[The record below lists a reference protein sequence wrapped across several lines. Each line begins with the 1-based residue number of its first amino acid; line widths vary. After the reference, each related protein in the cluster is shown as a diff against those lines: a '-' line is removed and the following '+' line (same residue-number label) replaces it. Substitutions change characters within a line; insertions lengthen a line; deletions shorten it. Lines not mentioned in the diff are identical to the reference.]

1 MKIISTVSD
10 LSLFL
15 KTNTKARSL
24 GFVPTMGAL
33 HPGHLSLVEMA
44 LGQNSLVLCSIFV
57 NPTQF
62 NNSNDLEQY
71 PDRIQEDLKALEEAG
86 CHAVFTP
93 NASEIYP
100 KSYVPKT
107 YDFGRLDQ
115 VMEGKNR
122 PGHFDG
128 VAAVVS
134 RLFDLVKPQ
143 KAYFGEKDFQQL
155 SIIKSLVQQDGL
167 SLEIVAC
174 PIMREP
180 DGLAMSS
187 RNLLLQPKA
196 RKAATRIYQ
205 RLLQAKQLA
214 ASNSVFEVKKWVEDI
229 FDQDSDLRLEYIEIV
244 DASTLEESLN
254 WSDHKKIVAC
264 IACYAGSIRLIDN
277 LFIEIN

>member
-15 KTNTKARSL
+15 NANSKSRNL

-33 HPGHLSLVEMA
+33 HLGHLSLIQKA
-44 LGQNSLVLCSIFV
+44 LEQNDLVLCSIFV

-62 NNSNDLEQY
+62 NNSEDLEQY

-93 NASEIYP
+93 IESEIYP
-100 KSYVPKT
+100 KDYVSKQ
-107 YDFGRLDQ
+107 YDFGLLDK
-115 VMEGKNR
+115 VMEGENR
-122 PGHFDG
+122 PGHFEG

-134 RLFDLVKPQ
+134 RLFELVKPQ

-155 SIIKSLVQQDGL
+155 TIIKSLVQQERL
-167 SLEIVAC
+167 NLEIVAC
-174 PIMREP
+174 PILRES

-196 RKAATRIYQ
+196 REAAARIYK
-205 RLLQAKQLA
+205 RLLRVKRL
-214 ASNSVFEVKKWVEDI
+214 ASNQPIPEVKKWITQAFDEDP
-229 FDQDSDLRLEYIEIV
+229 DLTLEYFEIV
-244 DASTLEESLN
+244 NTADLQRSAS
-254 WSDHKKIVAC
+254 WSDHKDHIAC
-264 IACYAGSIRLIDN
+264 IACYADAIRLIDN